1 MEIKQLALGELQ
13 TNCYLI
19 STEKAAVVIDPADYS
34 KEVESFLADDEK
46 ETMVLLTHAHFDH
59 IGGAKMLRENTGAKI
74 AIGAVENPALSDGR
88 VNLSSLFG
96 EVLSPFSAD
105 ILLNDGDEFTVGD
118 ICFTVLHTP
127 GHTKGSLCYRVGD
140 ILFAGDTL
148 FCESIGRTDFPGGD
162 FNEISASIKKLYT
175 LPEDT
180 VVLSG
185 HGDKTTIGHE
195 KYFNPFVRGNI

>member
-74 AIGAVENPALSDGR
+74 AIGAVENPALSDGG

-185 HGDKTTIGHE
+185 HGEKTTIGHE